1 MFEIKYSIFSR
12 QEIQGHSKEWE
23 RVELN
28 YIYFNARGLAS
39 LLTQDVDGYVHL
51 GHYSDYG
58 NQGKGEKGL
67 AA

>member
-1 MFEIKYSIFSR
+1 MKSNTAYSVDRKYRGTARS
-12 QEIQGHSKEWE
+12 GK